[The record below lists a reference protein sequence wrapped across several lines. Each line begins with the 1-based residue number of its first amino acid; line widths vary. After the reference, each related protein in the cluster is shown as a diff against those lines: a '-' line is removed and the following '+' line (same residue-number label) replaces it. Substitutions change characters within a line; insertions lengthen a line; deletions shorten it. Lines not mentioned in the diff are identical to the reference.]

1 MGKFDGIL
9 ICTDLDGTLLK
20 NDKTV
25 SMENLEAIEYFKAEG
40 GAFTFVTGRMPC
52 SLSRILKM
60 VRPNVPI
67 GCINGGGLYDL
78 QTGKYLWM
86 RALEDSALE
95 LVDYAVEQIEGI
107 GVQAN
112 TFETIWF
119 SHENSAMKKFREQ
132 TGAPDLRRH
141 YREIG
146 EPLAKIVF
154 GDEREGGIDRLDKLL
169 KSHPRADE
177 FDLISSDPMLYEILP
192 KGSNKGVV
200 LPRLVEVLGLDI
212 KKAIAVGDYYNDLEM
227 LRAAG
232 VGIAV
237 ANAVPEVKV
246 AADRV
251 TVSNEEHAI
260 ARIISD
266 IESGELVL

>member
-1 MGKFDGIL
+1 MGKFNGIL

-25 SMENLEAIEYFKAEG
+25 SVENLEAIEYFKAEG
-40 GAFTFVTGRMPC
+40 GYFTFVTGRMPC
-52 SLSRILKM
+52 SLGRILKM
-60 VRPNVPI
+60 VRPNAPI

-95 LVDYAVEQIEGI
+95 LVDYAVEHHEGI

-119 SHENSAMKKFREQ
+119 SQESSAMKKFREQ

-154 GDEREGGIDRLDKLL
+154 GDEREGGINRLDKLL

-200 LPRLVEVLGLDI
+200 MPKLAEALGLEMR
-212 KKAIAVGDYYNDLEM
+212 KTIAVGDYYNDLEM

-237 ANAVPEVKV
+237 ANAVPEVKA